1 MNVDRRDLASTL
13 DHTLLKPDAT
23 EQAIISLCE
32 EAAEHSFATVCVNPC
47 WVKLAAKQLQGAE
60 QVGITTVV
68 GFPLGAASS
77 ASKAMETKQ
86 AVEDGATEIDMVLN
100 IGYLKSRMLNAVKS
114 DIEAVV
120 AAAGDRALVKVILET
135 CLLTNDEIIEACKLS
150 VEAGAQY
157 VKTSTGFSSGGATTE
172 HIQLMR
178 ATVGPNIGV
187 KASGGIRD
195 YETAI
200 AMLEAGASRIGAS
213 SSVAIVNR
221 MDAKQDGY

>member
-1 MNVDRRDLASTL
+1 MDRRELASTL

-135 CLLTNDEIIEACKLS
+135 SLLTNDEIIEACKLS